1 LIDLYQFGN
10 GVICYHY
17 RLEKKLDSWKLED
30 MRWTWSRPS
39 MYRDFGGIK
48 RGMESKRGVEMVSE
62 DNSAKFDL
70 WGGQDK
76 NEDTTIK
83 AMTPD

>member
-1 LIDLYQFGN
+1 
-10 GVICYHY
+10 
-17 RLEKKLDSWKLED
+17 
-30 MRWTWSRPS
+30 

-76 NEDTTIK
+76 NEDTTNK